1 MSDAQGKKRVWL
13 LNAGIT
19 LAFACLVLGT
29 WQIVSPSSSPLNY
42 VLTAA
47 PWPAIPRP
55 ARPAT
60 LPPEQF
66 TGRVAEGYRIAR
78 ERPELLERM
87 PCYCGCYLTHGH
99 QNNLDCFRDKHGE
112 TCDVC
117 LAIAIRAEQLAKKG
131 YSVEDIKALV
141 DQAFAPR
148 SAP

>member
-1 MSDAQGKKRVWL
+1 LNPSAKSKVWL
-13 LNAGIT
+13 LNAGI
-19 LAFACLVLGT
+19 FALLVLLTLGT
-29 WQIVSPSSSPLNY
+29 WHYLSPSTSPLNY
-42 VLTAA
+42 VLT
-47 PWPAIPRP
+47 PVVWPAVPQPI
-55 ARPAT
+55 RPAT
-60 LPPEQF
+60 LAPEQF

-99 QNNLDCFRDKHGE
+99 QNNLDCFRDRHGE
-112 TCDVC
+112 TCEIC

-141 DQAFAPR
+141 DRAFAPK